1 MKGMN
6 HMKKFIEPELTIE
19 QLAVE
24 DVITTSQE
32 DDLLIAVVGENQ
44 TTFG

>member
-1 MKGMN
+1 
-6 HMKKFIEPELTIE
+6 MKKFIEPELTIE

-24 DVITTSQE
+24 DVIITSQE

>member
-1 MKGMN
+1 
-6 HMKKFIEPELTIE
+6 MKKFIEPELTIE